1 MRTKFKTIHK
11 VLAASVL
18 MMLGLVACTS
28 DSVVSSNNDRQAG
41 EARQVKFSINTGVK
55 STTRATAATAADVTA
70 LERENTVN
78 KLYAVVFKPSAANT
92 LKPGDFSKTYE
103 VTLTGAG
110 TDNQTYSSATFKM
123 DDDGLYYMYLVAN
136 PGTALEKNLTN
147 DTGASAPLVAGTSTV
162 NDFFTLVET
171 DRNPNDN
178 SATNFLMTSNVVQ
191 VDIQG
196 DGATDLTN
204 GGSRY
209 IELKRAAA
217 RIDIDATAIDGFEL
231 ISVQFV
237 NRHPASVMVNTG
249 TDNALTGENST
260 STTNPTYTKPAVDD
274 TYSFTDK
281 WLAGI
286 YGYEN
291 HKEAAAGDETGI
303 TQLIINGKLN
313 GIAVSQTVDFYSK
326 EETSPGSGT
335 YAYTTI
341 PLNRNTLYYVK
352 LKPKATPDAYA
363 PLAYTIQV
371 ANWRTGETIVFAGE
385 NLAKAC
391 KPELV
396 SIKQQLWDET
406 NGVWADATDLT
417 LTTASLDVVDNG
429 TPRTVTDGKNA
440 MIKYETVRLAIKVK
454 AGTTGC
460 NIECPELDETLSG
473 AASTYHTGVTGA
485 DKKGLF
491 EGEQS
496 NPLKTYDDN
505 GDMYQTWYVQI
516 SANTN
521 DLQKYNFTL
530 TNQLNSENDYITHFQ
545 LINSYYDGIQV
556 GDLIYQDGS
565 WSTASNRNSIENAG
579 KTPVAIVFAT
589 VDDAN
594 NPITMPNYDKA
605 RGYFKGYAMALKE
618 SSPNLTKWATTSLT
632 EFVTD
637 SHVPA
642 SGSITTTNANEVFDD
657 MSGLEHCAKIQEKID
672 AGTYSIDV
680 FPAYKSA
687 IQYTAVTG
695 ETLSARTSGWFL
707 PSIGQTFYWYLATGN
722 TIATRT
728 NWHTYSGA
736 GVNQN
741 ISWQGVSGLAR
752 WDQIINPWLQQ
763 KLVTEAGLT
772 SSDYN
777 TFTDHRGWWTSS
789 ERAINYPWFFSDYTN
804 SYDALDAG
812 YLGTNGYGGD
822 TSYVIKVRPILAF

>member
-1 MRTKFKTIHK
+1 M
-11 VLAASVL
+11 
-18 MMLGLVACTS
+18 
-28 DSVVSSNNDRQAG
+28 
-41 EARQVKFSINTGVK
+41 
-55 STTRATAATAADVTA
+55 
-70 LERENTVN
+70 N

-92 LKPGDFSKTYE
+92 LKPGEFSKTYE

-110 TDNQTYSSATFKM
+110 TDNQTYSSATFTM

-162 NDFFTLVET
+162 NDFFALVET

-231 ISVQFV
+231 VSVQFV

-335 YAYTTI
+335 YTYTTI

-371 ANWRTGETIVFAGE
+371 ANWRTGETIVFTGE

-396 SIKQQLWDET
+396 SIKRQLWDET

-417 LTTASLDVVDNG
+417 LTTVSLDVVDNG
-429 TPRTVTDGKNA
+429 TPRTVTDGKKTA
-440 MIKYETVRLAIKVK
+440 VGLETCRLAIEVK

-460 NIECPELDETLSG
+460 NIECPELDEALSG

-496 NPLKTYDDN
+496 SPDKRYDAN
-505 GDMYQTWYVQI
+505 GNMYLTWYVQI
-516 SANTN
+516 SELN
-521 DLQKYNFTL
+521 DNPQSFNFTL
-530 TNQLNSENDYITHFQ
+530 TNQLNSENDYISHFQ
-545 LINSYYDGIQV
+545 IYNREYYVSPTYPAAFGGLHPLERFAEGNLEYNNTTAATSFQSTDVRTCQNTGTSQNVFTNIDLDTGGKLVSAYAYKGGTGLTINGIKWYTPTAQEQV
-556 GDLIYQDGS
+556 WILSCSFNCFTNQS
-565 WSTASNRNSIENAG
+565 
-579 KTPVAIVFAT
+579 
-589 VDDAN
+589 
-594 NPITMPNYDKA
+594 DKA
-605 RGYFKGYAMALKE
+605 E
-618 SSPNLTKWATTSLT
+618 S
-632 EFVTD
+632 
-637 SHVPA
+637 
-642 SGSITTTNANEVFDD
+642 
-657 MSGLEHCAKIQEKID
+657 
-672 AGTYSIDV
+672 DV
-680 FPAYKSA
+680 
-687 IQYTAVTG
+687 AVTG
-695 ETLSARTSGWFL
+695 TFTSDSKVADSGKEAWAIRFKSADNLYRSAYHYYIDTNNALHVEVAYIGNDASVTLEEISKAE
-707 PSIGQTFYWYLATGN
+707 
-722 TIATRT
+722 
-728 NWHTYSGA
+728 
-736 GVNQN
+736 NQN
-741 ISWQGVSGLAR
+741 YYFGKISRVFPTG
-752 WDQIINPWLQQ
+752 
-763 KLVTEAGLT
+763 E
-772 SSDYN
+772 SSSN
-777 TFTDHRGWWTSS
+777 
-789 ERAINYPWFFSDYTN
+789 N
-804 SYDALDAG
+804 
-812 YLGTNGYGGD
+812 YLGANNAIYWASG
-822 TSYVIKVRPILAF
+822 TSYGWGWKISIYASSNPAVAYLDGSTTGSSVYGFLRLFRRNN

>member
-18 MMLGLVACTS
+18 MMLGLAACTS
-28 DSVVSSNNDRQAG
+28 DSVVSTNNGQQKG

-78 KLYAVVFKPSAANT
+78 KLYAVVFKPSATNT
-92 LKPGDFSKTYE
+92 LKPGEFSKTYE

-110 TDNQTYSSATFKM
+110 TDNQTYSSATFTM

-147 DTGASAPLVAGTSTV
+147 DTGASAPLVVGTSTV
-162 NDFFTLVET
+162 NDFFALVET

-249 TDNALTGENST
+249 TDNALTGESST

-335 YAYTTI
+335 YTYTTI

-352 LKPKATPDAYA
+352 LKPKATPDEYA

-371 ANWRTGETIVFAGE
+371 ANWRTDETIVFAGE

-396 SIKQQLWDET
+396 SIKRQLWDET
-406 NGVWADATDLT
+406 NNVWADATELNLET
-417 LTTASLDVVDNG
+417 VSLNVVDNG
-429 TPRTVTDGKNA
+429 TPRTVTDGKRA
-440 MIKYETVRLAIKVK
+440 FVGYKACRLAIKVK

-460 NIECPELDETLSG
+460 NIECPELDEALAG
-473 AASTYHTGVTGA
+473 AASSYHTGVTGA
-485 DKKGLF
+485 DKKGMF

-496 NPLKTYDDN
+496 NPEKEYDAN
-505 GDMYQTWYVQI
+505 GDMYVTWYVQL
-516 SANTN
+516 SEENE
-521 DLQKYNFTL
+521 LGQSFNFTL
-530 TNQLNSENDYITHFQ
+530 TNQLNSENDYITHFK
-545 LINSYYDGIQV
+545 LHNVNFRLNPLYYMAESYVKSYDSSTKIATFEPDPKVRNTFSYNIASGMANFSATHAVNHYDDYRSCDVKDGITDNTWHLGSIGEWRSIIPTPQLPWQASSSIFNTGWTSGLRTEPKCYFGYNSETKNTGV
-556 GDLIYQDGS
+556 IGKSYWEPYTNNSFVRYAIRFLDTDYCSVWKYEFKDHIGIISSRLIDPIS
-565 WSTASNRNSIENAG
+565 STDTDALTSLMATITAAPDSYWEENSEKGVFQRFLYAGGRRNSNTNGAPDMNDDYTWILTTTKYNNEIIDFVIGKDHNAG
-579 KTPVAIVFAT
+579 GQECELEQSNYSSWGFAI
-589 VDDAN
+589 
-594 NPITMPNYDKA
+594 IL
-605 RGYFKGYAMALKE
+605 FKE
-618 SSPNLTKWATTSLT
+618 
-632 EFVTD
+632 D
-637 SHVPA
+637 
-642 SGSITTTNANEVFDD
+642 I
-657 MSGLEHCAKIQEKID
+657 
-672 AGTYSIDV
+672 
-680 FPAYKSA
+680 
-687 IQYTAVTG
+687 
-695 ETLSARTSGWFL
+695 
-707 PSIGQTFYWYLATGN
+707 
-722 TIATRT
+722 
-728 NWHTYSGA
+728 
-736 GVNQN
+736 
-741 ISWQGVSGLAR
+741 
-752 WDQIINPWLQQ
+752 
-763 KLVTEAGLT
+763 
-772 SSDYN
+772 
-777 TFTDHRGWWTSS
+777 
-789 ERAINYPWFFSDYTN
+789 
-804 SYDALDAG
+804 
-812 YLGTNGYGGD
+812 
-822 TSYVIKVRPILAF
+822 

>member
-18 MMLGLVACTS
+18 MMLGLAACTS
-28 DSVVSSNNDRQAG
+28 DSVVSTNNGQQKG

-136 PGTALEKNLTN
+136 PGTELEKNLTN

-162 NDFFTLVET
+162 NDFFALMET

-335 YAYTTI
+335 YTYTTI

-352 LKPKATPDAYA
+352 LKPKATPDEYA

-391 KPELV
+391 KPELI

-417 LTTASLDVVDNG
+417 LTTVSLNVVDNG

-473 AASTYHTGVTGA
+473 AASTYHTGVIGA

-516 SANTN
+516 SAKTN
-521 DLQKYNFTL
+521 DVQKYNFTL

-545 LINSYYDGIQV
+545 VINSYYDGIQV

-618 SSPNLTKWATTSLT
+618 SSSVGTQFSTTALTSY
-632 EFVTD
+632 VTD
-637 SHVPA
+637 AHVPA
-642 SGSITTTNANEVFDD
+642 SGVIVDGMNADEIFDD

-672 AGTYSIDV
+672 AGTYNINS

-687 IQYTAVTG
+687 VQYVSVAG
-695 ETLSARTSGWFL
+695 ETLAEKTSRWYL
-707 PSIGQTFYWYLATGN
+707 PSIGQTFYWYLATGK
-722 TIATRT
+722 TDLTRT
-728 NWHTYSGA
+728 NWKLFSA
-736 GVNQN
+736 GPANLSWHHIQATQWCTFVNT
-741 ISWQGVSGLAR
+741 
-752 WDQIINPWLQQ
+752 WLSQ
-763 KLVTEAGLT
+763 KLVTEAGL
-772 SSDYN
+772 SAGDYTPFAQWN
-777 TFTDHRGWWTSS
+777 GYWSSS
-789 ERAINYPWFFSDYTN
+789 ERTINYVWWWGCHTGAGNSLEASYPATN
-804 SYDALDAG
+804 TYGSSSSYI
-812 YLGTNGYGGD
+812 
-822 TSYVIKVRPILAF
+822 VKVRPIIAF